1 MKGSF
6 NYVKDNVGEILV
18 NCYFSVGDKAFLFFF
33 NFKQRVILTF
43 ENKKWKLR
51 NGWNCQLEKP
61 WVQLN
66 LMLFVSLKYEPSL
79 GQICVRIEFCVPWA
93 ILSEQVFL
101 WYELWHMQIVLC
113 VRFPWVWPDFL
124 FSQREEPSALH
135 YIKIRWGFSVAW
147 YQTWCFRTR
156 LWVLFSK
163 AQNETYIHTV
173 SLPSHP
179 TPKLKGL
186 GVHEVRVQI

>member
-1 MKGSF
+1 M
-6 NYVKDNVGEILV
+6 
-18 NCYFSVGDKAFLFFF
+18 NCYFSVGDKHFFF
-33 NFKQRVILTF
+33 FFHFRQRVILTF

-61 WVQLN
+61 WVQLT
-66 LMLFVSLKYEPSL
+66 LMLFGSLKYEPSL
-79 GQICVRIEFCVPWA
+79 GQICIRIEFCVPWT
-93 ILSEQVFL
+93 IISEQVFL
-101 WYELWHMQIVLC
+101 WYELWHVQIVLC
-113 VRFPWVWPDFL
+113 VCFPLVWPDFL
-124 FSQREEPSALH
+124 FSQRKEPSALH
-135 YIKIRWGFSVAW
+135 YIKVRRGFSVTW

-163 AQNETYIHTV
+163 AQNETYIHMV

-186 GVHEVRVQI
+186 GIHEVRVQI